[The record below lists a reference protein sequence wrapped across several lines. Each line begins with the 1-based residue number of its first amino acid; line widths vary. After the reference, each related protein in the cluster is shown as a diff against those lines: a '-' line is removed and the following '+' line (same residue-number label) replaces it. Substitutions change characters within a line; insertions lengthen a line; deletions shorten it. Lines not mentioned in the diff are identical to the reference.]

1 MANKSVETKEFFDNL
16 IKREQ
21 EDNAELLKGLKD
33 FSIFTFICNKYF
45 YYPNAD
51 DEALY
56 AIVDGPNDGSID
68 SICLAGDTD
77 SNPIELVQTKF
88 TKDFDA
94 TVAQGEIADMAKTA
108 QALKRHK
115 YSLYSEKVTQRF
127 TNCIDDTETDDI
139 EFVYFTAAVPSEKKK
154 KHARE
159 LIIGNKDNIQIFFGD
174 EIMSHIECELQKTG
188 RVDYGELRLD
198 KPKNYLDY
206 NGNAIIVNISAESLK
221 TLYAKYNRSL
231 LGLNLR
237 YYIRNKSV
245 DQGLKET
252 ITKHPEK
259 FWYLN
264 NGLVIACEKYTMDGT
279 ILKLEQFSIVNG
291 GQTTNRIFNTDF
303 EEDFYLPCKVVQVST
318 ADGTQN
324 KVTTQEI
331 AVASNSQKPIKAKD
345 IVANRQEQRTLEGA
359 FKQLI
364 PPIQY
369 ITKNGDKIDP
379 RFKDKNSHLTLDQLG
394 KIALASVLQM
404 PWTRT
409 GFKDLY
415 DTEKP
420 YYNLIYNT
428 KRNLQ
433 VYADLLKIDNY
444 YKSFINRNTTTTYP
458 DITRNARTL
467 ALASITFASLLIQS
481 GIKTNLDSPDE
492 KAITKGL
499 VEEILKLDKIIVN
512 KLDDEEDTFITLF
525 ILLSDDVFAPSY
537 EAAKDIDPNLVASN
551 YLKRSDVYFKS
562 LKKLKSKLLNHSELK
577 TISEKL
583 FRYN

>member
-1 MANKSVETKEFFDNL
+1 MANKAEETREYFNNL
-16 IKREQ
+16 IKRER

-33 FSIFTFICNKYF
+33 FNIFTFICNKYF

-56 AIVDGPNDGSID
+56 AIVDGSNDGSID
-68 SICLAGDTD
+68 AICLAGDAEN
-77 SNPIELVQTKF
+77 NPMELIQTKF
-88 TKDFDA
+88 TKDFD
-94 TVAQGEIADMAKTA
+94 TTTAQGEIEEMAKTA
-108 QALKRHK
+108 KALKRHK
-115 YSLYSEKVTQRF
+115 FSSYPDKLIQRF
-127 TNCIDDTETDDI
+127 TNCLEDTETDDI
-139 EFVYFTAAVPSEKKK
+139 EFVYFTSAVPKEPIKKK
-154 KHARE
+154 ARD
-159 LIIGNKDNIQIFFGD
+159 LIIGDKDNIQIFFGD

-188 RVDYGELRLD
+188 RVNYGELILD

-206 NGNAIIVNISAESLK
+206 NGDAIIVNISAESLK

-237 YYIRNKSV
+237 YYIRNKNV

-264 NGLVIACEKYTMDGT
+264 NGLVIVCEKYTMDGK

-303 EEDFYLPCKVVQVST
+303 DKDFYLTCKVIQIPASETSVNQVTAQELAEST
-318 ADGTQN
+318 
-324 KVTTQEI
+324 
-331 AVASNSQKPIKAKD
+331 NSQKPIKAKD
-345 IVANRQEQRTLEGA
+345 IAANRTEQTNLVGA
-359 FKQLI
+359 FRQLN

-369 ITKNGDKIDP
+369 IAKNGDKIDP
-379 RFKDKNSHLTLDQLG
+379 HFKNRNSHLTLDQLG

-415 DTEKP
+415 DTAKP

-433 VYADLLKIDNY
+433 VYADILKIDNY
-444 YKSFINRNTTTTYP
+444 YKSFINKNITTTIP
-458 DITRNARTL
+458 AITRNARTL
-467 ALASITFASLLIQS
+467 ALASITFASLFVQK
-481 GIKTNLDSPDE
+481 GVATNLDNSDE
-492 KAITKGL
+492 KTINKGL
-499 VEEILKLDKIIVN
+499 IDEILSLDKIIVN
-512 KLDDEEDTFITLF
+512 KLDNEEEAFNTLF
-525 ILLSDDVFAPSY
+525 VLLSDDIYSPLF
-537 EAAKDIDPNLVASN
+537 EAVKDIDQSIDASN

-562 LKKLKSKLLNHSELK
+562 IKKLRSKLSNHSDIRTL
-577 TISEKL
+577 SQQL
-583 FRYN
+583 FSKN